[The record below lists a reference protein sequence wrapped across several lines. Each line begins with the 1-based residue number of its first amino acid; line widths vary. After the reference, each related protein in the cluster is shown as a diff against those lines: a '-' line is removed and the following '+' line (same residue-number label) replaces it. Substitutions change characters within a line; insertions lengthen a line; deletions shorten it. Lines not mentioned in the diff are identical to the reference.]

1 MIKMTTKILLACLL
15 LVSQPLFAQTP
26 QTVVPVEQE
35 PLHRVVFQN
44 KNVRIYDAEFS
55 PGAICLFH
63 KHSFD
68 SVTIAASGGT
78 GMNEI
83 LGLTPQQFNV
93 PTGAAW
99 FTPGTNAPYTHRVHN
114 VGVTPL
120 RFVVP
125 EVLAPASP
133 PGVPA
138 VLDAVPGHILLVEND
153 RVKIYRVSVAP
164 KQSTGLRSR
173 TSPWLRISV
182 SPATISVQEE
192 GKSAETL
199 ETKTG
204 DFRWHEG
211 ATNQSIENVGSMA
224 YVAYEIEWK

>member
-1 MIKMTTKILLACLL
+1 MIKITSKILLACLL
-15 LVSQPLFAQTP
+15 LISQPLFAQTP

-44 KNVRIYDAEFS
+44 KNVRIYDVEFS

-68 SVTIAASGGT
+68 NVTIAASGGT

-83 LGLTPQQFNV
+83 LGLTPQQFTV

-99 FTPGTNAPYTHRVHN
+99 FTPGTNAPYTHRIKN
-114 VGVTPL
+114 VGTTPL
-120 RFVVP
+120 RFIAV
-125 EVLAPASP
+125 EVLASASP

-138 VLDAVPGHILLVEND
+138 VLDTVPGHKLVVEND
-153 RVKIYRVSVAP
+153 RVKVYRVSVAP
-164 KQSTGLRSR
+164 KQSTGPRSR
-173 TSPWLRISV
+173 TSPWVRISV
-182 SPATISVQEE
+182 SPATISVQEQ
-192 GKSAETL
+192 GKNSETL
-199 ETKTG
+199 ETKIG

>member
-1 MIKMTTKILLACLL
+1 MIKMTAKILLACLL

-26 QTVVPVEQE
+26 QAVVPVEQE
-35 PLHRVVFQN
+35 PLHHVVFDN
-44 KNVRIYDAEFS
+44 KNVRIYDVEFS

-83 LGLTPQQFNV
+83 MGLTPQQFTV

-99 FTPGTNAPYTHRVHN
+99 FTPGTNAPYTHRLKN
-114 VGVTPL
+114 VGTTPL
-120 RFVVP
+120 RFISV
-125 EVLAPASP
+125 EVLASASP

-138 VLDAVPGHILLVEND
+138 VLDAAPGHSFTLEND
-153 RVKIYRVSVAP
+153 RVKVYRVSVDP

-173 TSPWLRISV
+173 TSPWMRISV
-182 SPATISVQEE
+182 TPATISVQEQ

-211 ATNQSIENVGSMA
+211 ATNQSIENVGSTK